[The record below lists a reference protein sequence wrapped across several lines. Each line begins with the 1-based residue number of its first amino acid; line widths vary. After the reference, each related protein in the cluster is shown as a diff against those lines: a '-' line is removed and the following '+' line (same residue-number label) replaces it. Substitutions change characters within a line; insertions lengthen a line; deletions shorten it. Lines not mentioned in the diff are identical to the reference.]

1 MIYVLMQRHG
11 EPDLLHDGW
20 YKMCKEG
27 MVSDDFLPACY
38 DDLHPEDQ
46 VREVKQ
52 LIKYKDRQVLMVN
65 SLIVIYALNNELI
78 RNPKLQI
85 KAFEVL
91 KSGRLK
97 SAMSY
102 DNGQPFINK
111 AILGHIVEKLSMEY
125 NRLCA
130 KKFKAKQ

>member
-1 MIYVLMQRHG
+1 MIYVLMQRRG
-11 EPDLLHDGW
+11 GIDLLHDGW
-20 YKMCKEG
+20 CKLCKQG
-27 MVSDDFLPACY
+27 IVSDNFSPYRY

-46 VREVKQ
+46 IKEVKQ
-52 LIKYKDRQVLMVN
+52 IIKYKYEQVLMTN
-65 SLIVIYALNNELI
+65 SLTIIYALNNELI

-102 DNGQPFINK
+102 DNGQPFINE